1 MSPMIS
7 VFMSVSDDDVLVT
20 GDTGVTRTHLTPRP
34 CPGLTRSGHQA
45 GERPGSGKC
54 LKYQQLSSF
63 IRLVHGHKK
72 REHF

>member
-45 GERPGSGKC
+45 GSVPALGNV
-54 LKYQQLSSF
+54 LSSNNYQT
-63 IRLVHGHKK
+63 LSG
-72 REHF
+72 